1 MSDRVEVYLTIGHWN
16 CDECFNRSMRF
27 KGEGKAE
34 TMLPSLPLP
43 LCLPPQ
49 HIPYTGCPTPLLGI
63 SFCVFPTHPP
73 QNRWMASS
81 FPKEF
86 WYQAWP
92 WHPFFYTPTCH
103 HLYIYPPSWLSK
115 FNLILVNKSSL
126 NTYDVQG
133 NVHRDEKASVSMQSS
148 HFSRETTKMASPPG
162 PTTVA
167 MGICP
172 WGLPCWSM
180 AETLHSHCRRP
191 EFSPWSGN

>member
-1 MSDRVEVYLTIGHWN
+1 MSASTEVWGSRVN
-16 CDECFNRSMRF
+16 
-27 KGEGKAE
+27 GKRRPCCRLFLFLSVC
-34 TMLPSLPLP
+34 LPS
-43 LCLPPQ
+43 
-49 HIPYTGCPTPLLGI
+49 T
-63 SFCVFPTHPP
+63 FPTQAARLHF
-73 QNRWMASS
+73 WASASASS
-81 FPKEF
+81 HTSSSEQMNGLLLPEGV

-92 WHPFFYTPTCH
+92 WHPFFYSPTCH
-103 HLYIYPPSWLSK
+103 HLYIYPPSWPSK

-126 NTYDVQG
+126 NTYYVQG

-172 WGLPCWSM
+172 WGLPCGSV